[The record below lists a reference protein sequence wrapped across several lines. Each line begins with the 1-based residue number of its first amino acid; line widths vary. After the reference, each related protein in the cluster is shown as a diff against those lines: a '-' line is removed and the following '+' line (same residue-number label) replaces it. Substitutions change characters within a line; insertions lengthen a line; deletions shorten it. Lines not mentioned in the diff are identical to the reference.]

1 MRLGAGVPR
10 RMALADL
17 VGLLRVAAQAASVLV
32 VARLLGP
39 ADFGQ
44 YVALTTLL
52 AVAAPLVPLGLDIA
66 VIRLDDGRFATRR
79 TVAVAVGL
87 GLGVSVLAAGVITAV
102 LRQWSAIDM
111 ATWLVL
117 VVALSESAH
126 VVVAQHAFRVRSL
139 RGDPLAAAVA
149 FGSPA
154 WVKVLWAAV
163 ILAFSLPLPTAL
175 VVLACLDVAATGL
188 SAGLLVAALPSR
200 TTPVPVRALLADGVS
215 YAAAFGSRG
224 AVYEVPRV
232 VLSAVATSVS
242 LGLFSVAGRLAQ
254 LGLVPA
260 TAFMAN
266 RAAVVIHRD
275 TSPQALVQILR
286 RSVLLSSLAAVLGI
300 VGIPLIPVLLGEQY
314 ADARGIYALLLLWIP
329 VATVSLFVFEVTS
342 LRLPGPAS
350 IAHPLAAAAL
360 MAAST
365 YVAYGWGGTLAVAG
379 AVVGAEC
386 LVAAAGLGYLV
397 RVGAL
402 RQKP

>member
-1 MRLGAGVPR
+1 
-10 RMALADL
+10 MAFADV
-17 VGLLRVAAQAASVLV
+17 VGLLRVAAQAAAVLV

-66 VIRLDDGRFATRR
+66 VVRLDDGRFATRR

-87 GLGVSVLAAGVITAV
+87 GLGVSALAAVVITAV
-102 LRQWSAIDM
+102 LRQWSAIEL
-111 ATWLVL
+111 ASWLVL

-126 VVVAQHAFRVRSL
+126 VVVAQHAFRIRSL

-154 WVKVLWAAV
+154 WVKLLWALL
-163 ILAFSLPLPTAL
+163 ILAFSLPLHTAL
-175 VVLACLDVAATGL
+175 VLLTCLDVAATGL
-188 SAGLLVAALPSR
+188 SAGLLVTALPARSAR
-200 TTPVPVRALLADGVS
+200 APIRALLRDGLS
-215 YAAAFGSRG
+215 FAAAFGSRG

-232 VLSAVATSVS
+232 VLTAVASSVS

-260 TAFMAN
+260 TAYMAN
-266 RAAVVIHRD
+266 RATVVIQRD
-275 TSPQALVQILR
+275 TTPQALVGILR
-286 RSVLLSSLAAVLGI
+286 RSVLLSSLAAC
-300 VGIPLIPVLLGEQY
+300 VGVVAIPLIPVLLGEQY
-314 ADARGIYALLLLWIP
+314 ADARAIYAVLLLWIP
-329 VATVSLFVFEVTS
+329 LTTASLFVFEVTS
-342 LRLPGPAS
+342 LRHPGRAS
-350 IAHPLAAAAL
+350 IALPLGAAAL

-365 YVAYGWGGTLAVAG
+365 YLAHGWGGTIGVA
-379 AVVGAEC
+379 AAIVGTEC
-386 LVAAAGLGYLV
+386 LVAAAGLAHLV

-402 RQKP
+402 RQRP